1 MAMPCS
7 GERCRRVWWSAA
19 AAVVAFFF
27 VFVAA
32 AAAAATASMYDDV
45 EVVWGGDH
53 SFFFMDGDGD
63 ALALCLDET
72 HGSGFRSRDAYLY
85 ARFDVDMM
93 LVANNSAGTVTT
105 LYLMPDDVPWEYH
118 DEVDLEFLGNVTG
131 EPYTLHTNIFANGVG
146 GREQQFRLWFDPTAD
161 FHTYSIVWNPKHIII
176 LVDGVPIRDYR
187 NTAARGGPAFPTWQ
201 KMRAHGSL
209 WNADDWATQGGRVKT
224 DWSEAPFFAYYRG
237 LRVTPC
243 APSPGVAWCGDEPPE
258 SPWFDQQEMDAA
270 ALSKARQ
277 EHLLYDYCEDTK
289 RFKDTGLPVECT
301 IN

>member
-1 MAMPCS
+1 MPCS
-7 GERCRRVWWSAA
+7 GERCRRVWWSSAA
-19 AAVVAFFF
+19 AAVAFFF
-27 VFVAA
+27 
-32 AAAAATASMYDDV
+32 
-45 EVVWGGDH
+45 
-53 SFFFMDGDGD
+53 
-63 ALALCLDET
+63 
-72 HGSGFRSRDAYLY
+72 
-85 ARFDVDMM
+85 
-93 LVANNSAGTVTT
+93 
-105 LYLMPDDVPWEYH
+105 
-118 DEVDLEFLGNVTG
+118 FLGNVTG

-146 GREQQFRLWFDPTAD
+146 GREQQ
-161 FHTYSIVWNPKHIII
+161 I

-237 LRVTPC
+237 LRVTLC